1 MENKEKTLAQLD
13 AARLKV
19 KQYENKIQLLE
30 NRKRHLEKKADRQRT
45 HHLCNMGGAIQSIS
59 KEADSLTRVEFYS
72 LMEQV
77 FCAACGAEIGGHRCA
92 EPQGGRRLLMAL
104 YHFHVE
110 QIKRSEG
117 RTAVASAAYR
127 AGEKLHNLWDG
138 ETHDYTKKGGVIL
151 SEIMLPEYA
160 PERFSDRYTLWNEVE
175 QIEKHYKAQLAY
187 SFDMALQNEFS
198 LEENI
203 ALARE
208 FVQKY
213 FVSDGMICDLAV
225 HQPDRGDGGIPNPHF
240 HVLVPIR
247 PLNADGTWGAKQHR
261 VYHLDK
267 DGNRIKKEDGTWAF
281 DAVPTTNWGKPETL
295 DLWRKAWADMVNARL
310 EEKGLACRIDH
321 RSYVDQGLDLIPTV
335 HEGPHVRK
343 MEKKGIRTE
352 KGELNRWIKATNR
365 MIRSIQATL
374 AALKEWLAE
383 AKAILKEPQE
393 VYLAQLLSDAHVLRN
408 QTAMTYARGKT
419 KAKKNNLK
427 RFMNECDYLKQRG
440 VLTLSDFEKHLSSVG
455 ETVESRKSSM
465 HWKQTRLKELQQLME
480 DAKTYAALKPV
491 LDEMKKEK
499 YRFTRAKEKY
509 KAEHEGELR
518 RFYMVKRKLKE
529 SGFEKDPFPMDVWQK
544 EFSELSAQREAEY
557 QEYKLLQ
564 KDLTMLYQI
573 KGDVDQAMRETH
585 PEMLHPNKAKETET
599 AL

>member
-1 MENKEKTLAQLD
+1 
-13 AARLKV
+13 
-19 KQYENKIQLLE
+19 
-30 NRKRHLEKKADRQRT
+30 
-45 HHLCNMGGAIQSIS
+45 
-59 KEADSLTRVEFYS
+59 
-72 LMEQV
+72 
-77 FCAACGAEIGGHRCA
+77 
-92 EPQGGRRLLMAL
+92 MAL

-160 PERFSDRYTLWNEVE
+160 PERFSDRHTLWNEVE

-198 LEENI
+198 LDENI

-247 PLNADGTWGAKQHR
+247 PLNADGIWGAKQHR

-267 DGNRIKKEDGTWAF
+267 DGNRIKKEDGSWAF

-310 EEKGLACRIDH
+310 EEKGLDCRIDH

-365 MIRSIQATL
+365 MIRNIQATL

-383 AKAILKEPQE
+383 AKEILKEPQE
-393 VYLAQLLSDAHVLRN
+393 VYLAQLLSDVHALRN
-408 QTAMTYARGKT
+408 QTAMRYARGKA

-440 VLTLSDFEKHLSSVG
+440 VLTLSDFEKHLSSVS

-480 DAKTYAALKPV
+480 DAKTYAALKRSW
-491 LDEMKKEK
+491 MK
-499 YRFTRAKEKY
+499 
-509 KAEHEGELR
+509 
-518 RFYMVKRKLKE
+518 
-529 SGFEKDPFPMDVWQK
+529 
-544 EFSELSAQREAEY
+544 
-557 QEYKLLQ
+557 
-564 KDLTMLYQI
+564 
-573 KGDVDQAMRETH
+573 
-585 PEMLHPNKAKETET
+585 
-599 AL
+599 